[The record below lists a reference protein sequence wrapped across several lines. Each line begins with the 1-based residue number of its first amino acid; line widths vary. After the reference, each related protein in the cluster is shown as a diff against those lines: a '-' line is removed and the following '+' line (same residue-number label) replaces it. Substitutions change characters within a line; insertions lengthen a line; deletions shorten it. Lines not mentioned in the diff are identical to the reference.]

1 MISFLQQFD
10 SSILLAIQDMRLD
23 LLNPLMIFVS
33 TIGNAGLIW
42 ILLGV
47 ILTIIPKT
55 RKLGLL
61 ALVSLLG
68 CFLFNNILLKNLVA
82 RPRPYTQLPDLSL
95 LVPYPKDYSFPSGHT
110 CSSFA
115 VAGSLLHSGKTWN
128 ALRIPAFV
136 LAILI
141 SFSRLYVG
149 AHYPSDVIVGAII
162 GLVGSAVITK
172 QGAKIL
178 PDC

>member
-1 MISFLQQFD
+1 MISLLQQLD
-10 SSILLAIQDMRLD
+10 GTILLAIQAMRMNWLT
-23 LLNPLMIFVS
+23 PIMVFAS

-42 ILLGV
+42 ILLG
-47 ILTIIPKT
+47 LTLSIIPKT
-55 RKLGLL
+55 RKLGFL
-61 ALVSLLG
+61 ALASLLC
-68 CFLFNNILLKNLVA
+68 CFLVNNVLLKNLVA

-115 VAGSLLHSGKTWN
+115 VSGSLWHSGKTWN
-128 ALRIPAFV
+128 KLRIPALI

-149 AHYPSDVIVGAII
+149 AHYPSDVIVGAAI
-162 GLVGSAVITK
+162 GLIGSAIVTK
-172 QGAKIL
+172 WGTKMLAKR
-178 PDC
+178 

>member
-115 VAGSLLHSGKTWN
+115 VAGSLLHSGKAWN

-149 AHYPSDVIVGAII
+149 AHYPSDVIVGAIT

>member
-42 ILLGV
+42 IFLGV

-55 RKLGLL
+55 RKLGILSL
-61 ALVSLLG
+61 ASLLG

>member
-1 MISFLQQFD
+1 MISFLQQLD

>member
-1 MISFLQQFD
+1 MISFLQQLD

-162 GLVGSAVITK
+162 GLVGSAVIAK